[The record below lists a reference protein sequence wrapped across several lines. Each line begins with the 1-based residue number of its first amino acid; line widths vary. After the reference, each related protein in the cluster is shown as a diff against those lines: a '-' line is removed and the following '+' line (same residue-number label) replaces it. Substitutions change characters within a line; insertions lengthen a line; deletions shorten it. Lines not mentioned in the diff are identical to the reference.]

1 MGGVISA
8 SRDPAQTQQAGHRC
22 ASLMSQSSESAT
34 PQWPVRR
41 KRAPQA
47 RPRARAGD
55 TSAPWIPTATSQSQD
70 PAQAP
75 RQLAPPSIPV
85 PPKPPP
91 PPALPCGRPR
101 AGSPLGRKWVTR
113 DPGPVTFT
121 CKPSTTSHDCA
132 GEEETQSPCERPR
145 PEPHSPGALPGVALT
160 PHRRR

>member
-91 PPALPCGRPR
+91 PCSSLWEVSRRVPTGKEVGHP
-101 AGSPLGRKWVTR
+101 
-113 DPGPVTFT
+113 
-121 CKPSTTSHDCA
+121 
-132 GEEETQSPCERPR
+132 RPR
-145 PEPHSPGALPGVALT
+145 PGYIHLQAQHHIPRLC
-160 PHRRR
+160 RRRGNAKPLRKAETGAAQPRSPARSRPDSP